1 MTDSPSLYTL
11 PELITLQTNKFD
23 LAPPFK
29 PELTC
34 LNRGKGQTR
43 RYWYTYRVCY
53 LDRRSLDPTIKSLK
67 EREKVNLSSL
77 CPKRASLIQPI
88 IKGLLEGH
96 PGIPQF
102 NSIESA
108 LDWIDQQDRSAELHS
123 QEGTRRLYHDYT
135 DLLHHRLRLSN
146 VGNTTQSISY
156 PMAQKLQTALAY
168 VCSLAVGYGTD
179 SNESI
184 QHTILA

>member
-1 MTDSPSLYTL
+1 MTDVTITYMPLD
-11 PELITLQTNKFD
+11 LIILRTNSFD
-23 LAPPFK
+23 LAPEFK

-34 LNRGKGQTR
+34 LDLGHGKPQ
-43 RYWYTYRVCY
+43 RYWHPYRVCY